1 VVQVGGHAGRL
12 RHPHGDHGSGIGVGG
27 LPIRERPKIVD
38 GADVRGNLGAVRRM
52 GTSEHRRSPQA
63 GAREREVLLEVASGL
78 SNAEIAARLTV
89 AEGTVKAHVSRIL
102 TKLRLPNRV
111 EAVAYAY
118 ESGLVR
124 PGTAS
129 EEFTPSS
136 PARR

>member
-1 VVQVGGHAGRL
+1 
-12 RHPHGDHGSGIGVGG
+12 
-27 LPIRERPKIVD
+27 
-38 GADVRGNLGAVRRM
+38 M